1 MKIKSIQIENY
12 RNISA
17 LSTDFDD
24 VNIIWG
30 ENAQGKTNLLEAI
43 YLFSGAKSFRG
54 ARDKELISFNK
65 SNARLKID
73 FEAQGREQFA
83 QIDIGNKRTVWL
95 NGIKKR
101 SAAELGGVIKTII
114 FSPDHLNMIK
124 EGPAE
129 RRKFVDGALCQ
140 IKSSYRNLLKDYNRS
155 LEQRNALLKK
165 ADEARDIEPML
176 EVWNINLASTGA
188 KIIFQRMSYLKALK
202 PYLEEIF
209 SGISNGRESIEIA
222 YIGSDTYDFNIED
235 IDLKEN
241 GEIIPYPQITDVH
254 SGNVI
259 MQTFDRYSG
268 SQYFDLDKCGQVRN
282 CTDESFNVLI
292 AQSRM
297 KPEFTIKLNSTP
309 QVLIMHT
316 HTTESFEPFER
327 EYYDASFSYRTSDE
341 NMNVTAIGEEMKVQ
355 IENFGI
361 KVIHDTTIHDYPSYQ
376 GSYERSAETVRKI
389 LSENPDIKVVL
400 DIHRDAITSEND
412 LIAPVTEISGK
423 KAAQIMIVS
432 GCDDGTMN
440 MPDYLQNFRLASL
453 FQQQIESDNPGITR
467 PILFDYRNYNQEL
480 TTGSLLIEVGSH
492 GNSIDQVRYTGKLI
506 GKSIGKSL
514 QTLT

>member
-1 MKIKSIQIENY
+1 MKRKKDKIKTIVYITVG
-12 RNISA
+12 IL
-17 LSTDFDD
+17 LSPAVAAGMVKGIT
-24 VNIIWG
+24 G
-30 ENAQGKTNLLEAI
+30 
-43 YLFSGAKSFRG
+43 
-54 ARDKELISFNK
+54 FN
-65 SNARLKID
+65 
-73 FEAQGREQFA
+73 
-83 QIDIGNKRTVWL
+83 
-95 NGIKKR
+95 
-101 SAAELGGVIKTII
+101 SAAEVLSEIRIGTDSGVSDDIKI
-114 FSPDHLNMIK
+114 
-124 EGPAE
+124 
-129 RRKFVDGALCQ
+129 
-140 IKSSYRNLLKDYNRS
+140 
-155 LEQRNALLKK
+155 
-165 ADEARDIEPML
+165 PM
-176 EVWNINLASTGA
+176 VSHGFGWN
-188 KIIFQRMSYLKALK
+188 
-202 PYLEEIF
+202 EEY
-209 SGISNGRESIEIA
+209 IS
-222 YIGSDTYDFNIED
+222 D

-341 NMNVTAIGEEMKVQ
+341 NMNVTAIGEKMKVQ